1 MFNKKS
7 VLIFS
12 SLCVLGACSSMPSP
26 EGKPMADLTF
36 GHLSPVMLQVSD
48 IIRNEI
54 TQDQLDRIPQN
65 FTVPVDDLANAYIQR
80 RLQAAGGPEKLSVTI
95 DDLSVRYEQ
104 KDSDSA
110 VAEFLGVAKID
121 SYAVTITMD
130 LMLENERNG
139 AVRGRKFTARRVI
152 NISEHVSVAE
162 RERKQLEGV
171 EAMFVDIDRSV
182 LDILQHQFGL

>member
-1 MFNKKS
+1 
-7 VLIFS
+7 
-12 SLCVLGACSSMPSP
+12 MPSP

>member
-1 MFNKKS
+1 MLNKKF

-12 SLCVLGACSSMPSP
+12 SLLMLGACSSMPSP

-48 IIRNEI
+48 VIRNDI
-54 TQDQLDRIPQN
+54 TQDQLDSMPES
-65 FTVPVDDLANAYIQR
+65 FVVPVDDLTNAYIQR
-80 RLQAAGGPEKLSVTI
+80 RLKAAGGSEKLSITV

-121 SYAVTITMD
+121 SYVVTITID

-162 RERKQLEGV
+162 RERKQLQGV
-171 EAMFVDIDRSV
+171 EAMFVDIDRSM